1 MKRLFLAL
9 AAFLAVMPVAHAA
22 DMALKSPALAAPATP
37 MFSGFY
43 VGGHGGWA
51 TGTIDPIS
59 VDADGFVYGGHAG
72 FQVQKG
78 WLVGGLEA
86 AITNYSN
93 VKASNFNIGCDCIV
107 ADLLAKV
114 GVTVTSNTLLYITG
128 GGFWHN
134 ASSFGVIPEFG
145 WSVGGGLD
153 WMPFNDHLVIGA
165 RYLYRDLGGTN
176 LSPIQVTGHELTG
189 RVSYK
194 F

>member
-1 MKRLFLAL
+1 MKRLLLAL
-9 AAFLAVMPVAHAA
+9 TAILAVSSTAYAA
-22 DMALKSPALAAPATP
+22 DMPVKAAPFTTTTAT
-37 MFSGFY
+37 MFGGFY

-51 TGTIDPIS
+51 TGTVDPGS
-59 VDADGFVYGGHAG
+59 FDADGFVYGGHAG

-86 AITNYSN
+86 GITNYAN
-93 VKASNFNIGCDCIV
+93 VKNSGSSLGCDCIV
-107 ADLLAKV
+107 ADLLAKL
-114 GVTVTSNTLLYITG
+114 GVTVTPSTLLYVTG

-134 ASSFGVIPEFG
+134 TSGFGVIPQFG
-145 WSVGGGLD
+145 WSVGTGLD
-153 WMPFNDHLVIGA
+153 WLPFNDHFIIGA

-176 LSPIQVTGHELTG
+176 LSPVQVTGHEFTG

>member
-1 MKRLFLAL
+1 MKALVIAFAALLASS
-9 AAFLAVMPVAHAA
+9 AAQAA
-22 DMALKSPALAAPATP
+22 DLPARPYKAPAVEAGVDWA
-37 MFSGFY
+37 GFY

-51 TGTIDPIS
+51 TGTIDPFGI
-59 VDADGFVYGGHAG
+59 DADGFVYGGHVG
-72 FQVQKG
+72 FQVQRG

-86 AITNYSN
+86 AITNYAN
-93 VKASNFNIGCDCIV
+93 VKASGIGLGCDCVV

-114 GVTVTSNTLLYITG
+114 GITPTTNTMLYIAG

-134 ASSFGVIPEFG
+134 ASSFGIVPEFG

-153 WMPFNDHLVIGA
+153 WMPFSDHLIIGA

-176 LSPIQVTGHELTG
+176 LSPVQITGHEFTG